1 MFHYE
6 YRKSGLID
14 CILDEFQ
21 RDDCEHKDDYSQHI
35 DHLNQ
40 TKQQPGDFSGNA
52 ENTDLLEV
60 VECTDHQLYHD
71 FGHCK
76 NDEELHHVIK
86 SICSVG
92 KVRKNGIIIR
102 LCYSQI

>member
-21 RDDCEHKDDYSQHI
+21 RDDCEHKDDYSQNI

-60 VECTDHQLYHD
+60 VECTDNQLYQD
-71 FGHCK
+71 FLHCK
-76 NDEELHHVIK
+76 NDEERKQVITRRL
-86 SICSVG
+86 SVG
-92 KVRKNGIIIR
+92 KGRQKWIINR
-102 LCYSQI
+102 L